1 MEADRRWL
9 HAGSVG
15 RPHGLDGSFYVH
27 APASQL
33 LNAGADLQ
41 VDGAPRRVVRR
52 AGTAQR
58 PILRLEGCE
67 TREAAQSLH
76 RFELLAPRADA
87 PALDPDEFWVD
98 DLVGCQVRDGERVLG
113 AVRRVLALPSCEVLE
128 VERCAGAGDLLVPL
142 VGDAVGEVDVQR
154 REIEVHLRFLDA
166 E

>member
-1 MEADRRWL
+1 METGGRWL

-27 APASQL
+27 GPAPQL
-33 LNAGADLQ
+33 LLAGVHLNVAGASRQ
-41 VDGAPRRVVRR
+41 VVRR

-67 TREAAQSLH
+67 NREAAQALH
-76 RFELLAPRADA
+76 GCELLAPRAEAPKLDA
-87 PALDPDEFWVD
+87 DEFWVD
-98 DLVGCQVRDGERVLG
+98 DLVGCRVRDGERMLG
-113 AVRRVLALPSCEVLE
+113 SVRRVLALPSCEVLE
-128 VERCAGAGDLLVPL
+128 VERCGGAGELLVPL

-154 REIEVHLRFLDA
+154 REIEIHLRFLDV